1 MAKSST
7 SADHPHDASHIV
19 LEPDAIH
26 EQEGGLYI
34 DCPACG
40 STTPLLLIVEE
51 GHCSGYV
58 DEDMTETGPEGQPV
72 EGMCRASLSLELVW
86 EA

>member
-1 MAKSST
+1 MAQSDSGGN
-7 SADHPHDASHIV
+7 HDAAKHIV

-40 STTPLLLIVEE
+40 SATPILTIVET

-58 DEDMTETGPEGQPV
+58 EAEMTETGGDTDPV
-72 EGMCRASLSLELVW
+72 AGDCRASLSLELVW
-86 EA
+86 ED